1 MAGLDDLSGLFQ
13 PLLQAKVYYTTKRK
27 TQNNTKNLSPQN
39 LSPKDEN
46 KVVKQMEGAE
56 PAAL

>member
-13 PLLQAKVYYTTKRK
+13 PLFQATVYYTNKRK
-27 TQNNTKNLSPQN
+27 IRNNTKNLSPQN